1 MDLTKRVDDVT
12 IEFIQDAGS
21 TPAWSKLW
29 LGLLSKFTRSSG
41 LIQIQGLI

>member
-21 TPAWSKLW
+21 TPAWSICGWGYYLNSNDH
-29 LGLLSKFTRSSG
+29 LV
-41 LIQIQGLI
+41 